1 MNKKGFT
8 LVELLAVIAILA
20 ILVIIALP
28 NVMGMFNSAKKNL
41 FETEI
46 KEIVNVANSDYIKDA
61 LNSSGKRI
69 YIKCNSENCNKEL
82 DMSSRDKLE
91 YYVEIDSSGKIVKLY
106 AIDGSYQYKYEGTG
120 LNKNQIKEIQSLSEI
135 SEDEKLV
142 ITCSGINNPSNSYSG
157 PIYVYNERGTVY
169 NDREISTEKKEVWCN
184 INYAG
189 NACSLGSY
197 YETEEQCIS
206 SIGSVTSDNYCQKN
220 TMYFD
225 ENIQSYFREPV
236 NHSMPYY
243 LKFQIVDNYV
253 SESFLCFK
261 TDRDYCL
268 KRSNT
273 NEGYQNNLAT
283 LRSNESYFTNCGETV
298 EGYKCEYGSDY
309 LRYIHI
315 RRDGNLNVGNKYGA
329 GCNIIYAEGYSYCYD

>member
-1 MNKKGFT
+1 MKKHGFT

-91 YYVEIDSSGKIVKLY
+91 YYVEIDSNGKIVKLY

-120 LNKNQIKEIQSLSEI
+120 LNKNQIKDIQSLGEI

-169 NDREISTEKKEVWCN
+169 NDREISTEKREVWCH

-206 SIGSVTSDNYCQKN
+206 SIGSVTSTNYCQKN

-268 KRSNT
+268 KELNN
-273 NEGYQNNLAT
+273 NEGYLNNVSILI
-283 LRSNESYFTNCGETV
+283 NNQSYFENCSENET
-298 EGYKCEYGSDY
+298 EYSCQGGSEY
-309 LRYIHI
+309 LRYIDI
-315 RRDGNLNVGNKYGA
+315 YKDGNLSLGNKYGA
-329 GCNIIYAEGYSYCYD
+329 GCLINKSGHAYCYD